1 MFNLIKNL
9 SLFLQDIYN
18 NPFGDFTNQFISDVA
33 IGKSTE
39 ITDLV
44 MQQQPDN
51 AFCNLTDTMNNIN
64 NNKFNNAH
72 DENNFMVDEVLHE
85 EQPSEQGAQNVLVLN
100 DDNNNSN
107 DNFGGPDMGPET
119 DVDAID
125 EEFQANAAAA
135 AVACEKEKTQMEF
148 KETEDVADRVDI
160 INFGEDHSAAIYG
173 SLENKIFEEMS
184 LQHPDMMKGNNPFTS
199 AEDAEIIAE
208 AMKPAAEFFDN
219 KIMEQHIEQHIEEF
233 ADKFGDLANDEAF
246 GVTMESVADTFKKEL
261 TSANE
266 EVAFEEQ
273 QQQQQPEAG
282 ESFKIRLTGIV
293 HEHFIRKLVF
303 FLIWQTRLNRDP
315 ILYSSVKRAFEL
327 QTLFF
332 GNGLALMVES
342 LFA

>member
-1 MFNLIKNL
+1 
-9 SLFLQDIYN
+9 
-18 NPFGDFTNQFISDVA
+18 
-33 IGKSTE
+33 
-39 ITDLV
+39 
-44 MQQQPDN
+44 
-51 AFCNLTDTMNNIN
+51 
-64 NNKFNNAH
+64 
-72 DENNFMVDEVLHE
+72 MVDNVLHE

-119 DVDAID
+119 DVDAIE

-160 INFGEDHSAAIYG
+160 MNFVDDHSAAIYG

-184 LQHPDMMKGNNPFTS
+184 LQNPDMMKGSNPFAS
-199 AEDAEIIAE
+199 SDDAETAEIIAE
-208 AMKPAAEFFDN
+208 AIAPATEFFDN
-219 KIMEQHIEQHIEEF
+219 KIMDEQIEQRIEDF
-233 ADKFGDLANDEAF
+233 ADKLGDLTSDEAF
-246 GVTMESVADTFKKEL
+246 GVTMESVADSFEKEL

-273 QQQQQPEAG
+273 QQQPEAG
-282 ESFKIRLTGIV
+282 ETLKFRLTGIF
-293 HEHFIRKLVF
+293 HKKISL
-303 FLIWQTRLNRDP
+303 LLNLANATETMSRDP

-332 GNGLALMVES
+332 GNGLALMAES
-342 LFA
+342 LFALKNT